1 MSTPLNRLVQ
11 LLCGSFTNDEQAFE
25 NPPLYAHIN
34 VTVRP
39 LPHLAEG
46 MLLLEQAY
54 ALAPAEP
61 YRIRVLHACAEGEN
75 LHIRNHALRDAERFW
90 GATLQPEKLPTIH
103 APDLQLLEGCT
114 YIVTPQGSGFSGE
127 VEPGC
132 RCMVERKGRTSYL
145 VSRFEIDQNGMSTID
160 RGHDPDSHEQIWGS
174 LAGPF
179 LFRRVENYAAEIP
192 SHWGLGTSD
201 PSA

>member
-1 MSTPLNRLVQ
+1 MSAPLNRLVR
-11 LLCGSFTNDEQAFE
+11 LLCGSFTNEAQAFE

-39 LPHLAEG
+39 LPHLEAG

-61 YRIRVLHACAEGEN
+61 YRIRVLEARQEGDA
-75 LHIRNHALRDAERFW
+75 LHVRNHSLTDAQRFW
-90 GATLQPEKLPTIH
+90 GATLNPDQLTAIGSD
-103 APDLQLLEGCT
+103 DLQLLEGCT
-114 YIVTPQGSGFSGE
+114 YVVNPKGDGFSGE

-132 RCMVERKGRTSYL
+132 LCMVERKGRTTYL
-145 VSRFEIDQNGMSTID
+145 VSQFEIDAAGMSTID
-160 RGHDPDSHEQIWGS
+160 RGHDPQTHEQVWGS

-179 LFRRVENYAAEIP
+179 QFRRVDDYSSDIP
-192 SHWGLGTSD
+192 SHWNLE
-201 PSA
+201 

>member
-1 MSTPLNRLVQ
+1 MSAPLNRLVR
-11 LLCGSFTNDEQAFE
+11 LLCGSFTNEAQAFE

-39 LPHLAEG
+39 LPHLEAG

-61 YRIRVLHACAEGEN
+61 YRIRVLQALACSDGE
-75 LHIRNHALRDAERFW
+75 LRIRNHALVDAERFW
-90 GATLQPEKLPTIH
+90 GATLEPQRLGSMQAE
-103 APDLQLLEGCT
+103 DLQLLEGCT
-114 YIVTPQGSGFSGE
+114 YVVSPKGDGFSGE

-132 RCMVERKGRTSYL
+132 RCMVERKGRTTYL
-145 VSRFEIDQNGMSTID
+145 VSQFEIDAAGMSTID
-160 RGHDPDSHEQIWGS
+160 RGHDPETHEQVWGS

-179 LFRRVENYAAEIP
+179 QFQRLETYAGEIP
-192 SHWGLGTSD
+192 ADWNLG
-201 PSA
+201 

>member
-1 MSTPLNRLVQ
+1 MPAPLNRLVQ

-39 LPHLAEG
+39 LPHLGAG
-46 MLLLEQAY
+46 LLLLEQAY
-54 ALAPAEP
+54 AIAPTQP
-61 YRIRVLHACAEGEN
+61 YRIRVLQACEAGDE
-75 LHIRNHALRDAERFW
+75 LHVRNHALKDAERFW
-90 GATLQPEKLPTIH
+90 GATLEPEKLVGIGSG
-103 APDLQLLEGCT
+103 DLQLLEGCT
-114 YIVTPQGSGFSGE
+114 YVVSPKGDGFCGE

-145 VSRFEIDQNGMSTID
+145 VSRFEIDQAGMSTID
-160 RGHDPDSHEQIWGS
+160 RGHDPATHEQIWGS

-179 LFRRVENYAAEIP
+179 LFRRVEDYAGDIP
-192 SHWGLGTSD
+192 AHWG
-201 PSA
+201 